1 MITLQ
6 HQQKITT
13 NLKKAQGMITKI
25 QSMIDDQQYC
35 ADIATQVNATIWLL
49 KVVNKTLLENHLSCC
64 GPALLNA
71 SDQGK
76 KDAFIAELMRNR
88 GILSK

>member
-35 ADIATQVNATIWLL
+35 ADIATQVNATI
-49 KVVNKTLLENHLSCC
+49 
-64 GPALLNA
+64 
-71 SDQGK
+71 
-76 KDAFIAELMRNR
+76 
-88 GILSK
+88 